1 MRTVLGVIACL
12 LYTWR
17 VYDPKAAYIAFYDAS
32 NWLTGWLFDGGGFT
46 GVLRNIVNLVLVDQA
61 EGFLLGLVF
70 FAALSGPVWLV
81 RRSAGWCWR
90 KGRGLWHRPA
100 ASALASD
107 LQSDKDEPLVL
118 RSPVAQGGPGGSE
131 PALPEARKQ

>member
-17 VYDPKAAYIAFYDAS
+17 VYDPKGAYAAFYDAS
-32 NWLTGWLFDGGGFT
+32 NWLTGWLLDGGGLT

-81 RRSAGWCWR
+81 RRSARWCWR
-90 KGRGLWHRPA
+90 KARGLWRRPA

-107 LQSDKDEPLVL
+107 ADEPLVL
-118 RSPVAQGGPGGSE
+118 GPPIAPPE
-131 PALPEARKQ
+131 PGDDETGRPDVGKQRY